1 MICKNRNLHN
11 PVHYLDW
18 GELVLIVLGE
28 SGRRP
33 VFQKCVVVEKN
44 THVIENLR
52 DLIEHKVGR
61 KVRPR

>member
-1 MICKNRNLHN
+1 MIFGNLKN
-11 PVHYLDW
+11 PAHYLDW

-61 KVRPR
+61 KVRPC